1 MLQPRELTHQTIRRC
16 LVSVIVSALQYFT
29 AKHGGVC
36 HLHPRSHH
44 DRCCSRLAPFTITI
58 TVTVVAV
65 AVVRAVNIFNLI
77 YTTADVA
84 VGNCVKFLFPVI
96 LPQPPKIR

>member
-58 TVTVVAV
+58 TVKVVAI
-65 AVVRAVNIFNLI
+65 AVCDAVNLLNLI
-77 YTTADVA
+77 LTTTDVV
-84 VGNCVKFLFPVI
+84 VGNCVKFSFPVI
-96 LPQPPKIR
+96 LP